1 MTLLAGVDVGT
12 RMTKAVVID
21 HDGRVR
27 GRAALPTGHDL
38 GGAARRA
45 VDRALEGG
53 PGIAAADYVA
63 STGFGRYQVPFRD
76 ALITEITCHAR
87 GVVALVPETRSV
99 LDIGA
104 MNARAIRVDAGGR
117 VRSFRMND
125 KCASGAGRFL
135 ERVAKGLEIDLGD
148 VGPLSLRAQSPQA
161 ISSICAVLA
170 ESEVINLVTQ
180 GHPVEDILAGTHESI
195 AGRIAAL
202 LRQVGVESE
211 VALTGGVT
219 KNVGMV
225 RALERRL
232 GSPVVVH
239 PDAEFAGALGAA
251 LLALRRLRRL
261 EARTGGEPLA
271 RETGPSAAR
280 TADPGAAARPI

>member
-1 MTLLAGVDVGT
+1 MSLVAGVDVGT

-21 HDGRVR
+21 DAGQVI
-27 GRAALPTGHDL
+27 AKACLPTGHDL

-45 VDRALEGG
+45 IDHALAELGERRAS
-53 PGIAAADYVA
+53 YVA

-76 ALITEITCHAR
+76 VQITEITCHGR
-87 GVVALVPETRSV
+87 GAVALAPATRSV

-104 MNARAIRVDAGGR
+104 MNARAMRVDGNGR
-117 VRSFRMND
+117 VRAFRMND

-135 ERVAKGLEIDLGD
+135 ERVAKGLEMALEEI
-148 VGPLSLRAQSPQA
+148 GPLSLRATSPQA

-180 GHPVEDILAGTHESI
+180 GHGVEDILAGTHQSI

-202 LRQVGVESE
+202 LRQVGVEQE

-225 RALERRL
+225 RALEARL
-232 GSPVVVH
+232 GMPVAVH
-239 PDAEFAGALGAA
+239 PSAEYAGALGAS

-261 EARTGGEPLA
+261 QTNPRGS
-271 RETGPSAAR
+271 RAAV
-280 TADPGAAARPI
+280 